1 MFSHHSFNL
10 KLAICCEFQA
20 PYRLA
25 TWLAIYFISKPL
37 TKGPVRSLLKFHV
50 NYVRKIHFISYFIH
64 FLHGILER

>member
-25 TWLAIYFISKPL
+25 TWLAIYFISNPL
-37 TKGPVRSLLKFHV
+37 TKGPVE
-50 NYVRKIHFISYFIH
+50 IS
-64 FLHGILER
+64 